1 MSLSGTAADPP
12 HIAADRLLAIIE
24 ARFDD
29 GLKAARPAAAS
40 GPQPDREGLR
50 LAYLDVLKLCLC
62 DLGGTR
68 TLSVAR
74 TTEGDVMS
82 RELAGDQ
89 LRFRTAGLDWPLQGL
104 TMVGLA
110 RLDDLQACVESISR
124 DGVPGDVIE
133 AGSWRG
139 GASMLM
145 RATLD
150 SLGGEPRT
158 VWVADSF
165 QGFPEAQRNGR
176 EGYDLGVDL
185 AGCDFLAV
193 PLEEVQASFARFG
206 LQRGVNFV
214 QGFFEDTLP
223 TLSDRRWSI
232 VRLDGDTYDATRLA
246 LDSLYPGLAAG
257 GYLIVDDYLPLDEC
271 RQAVDDF
278 RREHGITEPLVE
290 VDWSCAR
297 WRRQSEPPAPGSG
310 AAAGHRVHHDAG
322 QPRPAAVRRAPRAR
336 VPAIEEVQLTHE
348 LTELRRR
355 LAAAEA
361 QRDWLAGSPL
371 RGPRAW
377 IGRRFGRALRS
388 KA

>member
-1 MSLSGTAADPP
+1 MSLTGTAADPP
-12 HIAADRLLAIIE
+12 HVAADRLLAIIE
-24 ARFDD
+24 ARFGD
-29 GLKAARPAAAS
+29 GLESARAASAS
-40 GPQPDREGLR
+40 GPRPGAEGLR
-50 LAYLDVLKLCLC
+50 RAYLDLLKLCLC
-62 DLGGTR
+62 DLAGTR

-74 TTEGDVMS
+74 TTQGDVMS
-82 RELAGDQ
+82 RELVGDQ

-124 DGVPGDVIE
+124 DGVAGDVIE

-139 GASMLM
+139 GASILI

-150 SLGGEPRT
+150 ALGGDQRT

-165 QGFPEAQRNGR
+165 QGFPEAQPNGR
-176 EGYDLGVDL
+176 EGYDLSVDL

-193 PLEEVQASFARFG
+193 PLDEVKASFARFG
-206 LQRGVNFV
+206 LRRGVNFV
-214 QGFFEDTLP
+214 PGFFEDTLP
-223 TLSDRRWSI
+223 ALSDRRWSI

-246 LDSLYPGLAAG
+246 LESLYPGLAVG
-257 GYLIVDDYLPLDEC
+257 GYLIVDDYLPLEEC

-278 RREHGITEPLVE
+278 RREHGITEPIEE

-297 WRRQSEPPAPGSG
+297 WRRQRE
-310 AAAGHRVHHDAG
+310 
-322 QPRPAAVRRAPRAR
+322 PAANGSTAPTRAAPRGAGGRRAAPVTRAPRVR
-336 VPAIEEVQLTHE
+336 VPAIEEVALRHE
-348 LTELRRR
+348 VSELRHR
-355 LAAAEA
+355 LTAAEA
-361 QRDWLAGSPL
+361 ERDWFAASPL

-377 IGRRFGRALRS
+377 MGRRLRRALRS